1 MAKRGLGQGVEA
13 FFPENA
19 GEGTQKAG
27 AISLLGEKS
36 DESVLKL
43 RMTAVEPNRE
53 QPRKFFDEE
62 KLEQLSE
69 SIKENGIIQPII
81 VEKKGEGRY
90 EIVAGERRWRAA
102 KKAGLKEIPAIV
114 RDYTDQQRLVVALL
128 ENVQREDL
136 NPIEEAQ
143 AYKELIDKGLKQE
156 EVAEKVG
163 KSRPVIANSLRLL
176 QLDPEVQSMVISG
189 EMSSGHAR
197 ALVAVENKDEQRTLA
212 KRVLKENMTVRG
224 TENLIKNVNK
234 PAKEKKKKEKEDKA
248 LKLIYEDYEEKLKA
262 ATGTKVK
269 ITGETDGAG
278 RLEIE
283 FYSADDLERIAKKLL
298 SKT

>member
-1 MAKRGLGQGVEA
+1 
-13 FFPENA
+13 
-19 GEGTQKAG
+19 
-27 AISLLGEKS
+27 
-36 DESVLKL
+36 
-43 RMTAVEPNRE
+43 
-53 QPRKFFDEE
+53 
-62 KLEQLSE
+62 
-69 SIKENGIIQPII
+69 
-81 VEKKGEGRY
+81 
-90 EIVAGERRWRAA
+90 
-102 KKAGLKEIPAIV
+102 
-114 RDYTDQQRLVVALL
+114 
-128 ENVQREDL
+128 
-136 NPIEEAQ
+136 
-143 AYKELIDKGLKQE
+143 
-156 EVAEKVG
+156 
-163 KSRPVIANSLRLL
+163 
-176 QLDPEVQSMVISG
+176 
-189 EMSSGHAR
+189 MSSGHAR

>member
-1 MAKRGLGQGVEA
+1 MEA

-27 AISLLGEKS
+27 AISLSGEKS